1 MSEHRQVH
9 ATARTP
15 GASPEDYAWQ
25 DEGPLGPIYTITLV
39 RGVEEH
45 EVLRRLGAA
54 PEHIRLI
61 DVDEYPDSSRTE
73 IAMVRVGDW
82 SILIE
87 ECGRCGVQRE
97 VIGELS
103 RDGGEAVAV
112 MRHDYAPGQD
122 FAYALDGELLTG
134 FDPSRPGTRWGTA
147 PDRLNSG
154 VALVVSGVADRDAE
168 ELRQRLQRLEL
179 GIVLPA
185 HPQPATAATSAA
197 MSAMSDPPGPARPRQ
212 RAFARPYATPALLV
226 SGAESARTAPE
237 LPGRRPPPRYTPASL
252 GVPVHGRLADP
263 RSQVSRLMPRCG
275 PSLTGTARRRRP

>member
-1 MSEHRQVH
+1 MDARSVIAAGSVAGSSPLSSLLTLTRYERAEKIEVVH

-147 PDRLNSG
+147 PDRLN
-154 VALVVSGVADRDAE
+154 RH
-168 ELRQRLQRLEL
+168 LREL
-179 GIVLPA
+179 GI
-185 HPQPATAATSAA
+185 
-197 MSAMSDPPGPARPRQ
+197 D
-212 RAFARPYATPALLV
+212 
-226 SGAESARTAPE
+226 
-237 LPGRRPPPRYTPASL
+237 PASDDWIDNATD
-252 GVPVHGRLADP
+252 V
-263 RSQVSRLMPRCG
+263 VSSG
-275 PSLTGTARRRRP
+275 